1 MLAPDAPEVL
11 ERFHAELDLVDAVA
25 RQVLPSIGDLAPL
38 DELVAAGREGLFDAA
53 RRYDS
58 AHGIPFRA
66 YARIRVRGAIFDDI
80 RQVAGLKRRA
90 HERIAALEAAL
101 AASEAV
107 PVDSVGHS
115 AATSSAEPSLAD
127 RLGASPTAVAL
138 AILRAESQPN
148 VAEALDASPEEALA
162 AAEVR
167 ARIQGEIERHKPP
180 REALVIRLHYF
191 EGLTLDQVATRM
203 GIDPSWASRL
213 HSKALKRLGKRLR
226 SLA

>member
-1 MLAPDAPEVL
+1 MVLAPDAPEVL

-38 DELVAAGREGLFDAA
+38 DELLAAGREGLFDAA
-53 RRYDS
+53 RRYDT

-90 HERIAALEAAL
+90 RERIAALEAAL
-101 AASEAV
+101 AASEVA
-107 PVDSVGHS
+107 PADS
-115 AATSSAEPSLAD
+115 AADSARTSLAD

-138 AILRAESQPN
+138 AILRAESEPE
-148 VAEALDASPEEALA
+148 VAEPLEASPEEALA
-162 AAEVR
+162 RAQLR
-167 ARIQGEIERHKPP
+167 ARIQEEIERHKPP
-180 REALVIRLHYF
+180 REALVIRLHYY
-191 EGLTLDQVATRM
+191 EGLTLDQVATQM

-226 SLA
+226 FLE